1 MIAIDAKNVTKL
13 YKIPTG
19 KVTAIVGSNGSGKS
33 TLLRTM
39 ARLLKPTAGTVYLNG
54 HDIAKLSTKEVV
66 PVNLQSCRKDQRFL
80 QESLS
85 VTL

>member
-1 MIAIDAKNVTKL
+1 MLAIDAKNVTKL

-33 TLLRTM
+33 TFLRTM

-54 HDIAKLSTKEVV
+54 HDITKLSTKEVV
-66 PVNLQSCRKDQRFL
+66 PVNLQSCRKDKRFL

>member
-1 MIAIDAKNVTKL
+1 MLAIDAKNVTKL

-33 TLLRTM
+33 TFLRTM

-54 HDIAKLSTKEVV
+54 HDITKLSTKEVV